1 MFRRF
6 IAWRY
11 LSSRFITLAAFLLVS
26 LSVAILL
33 ILLAVMEGF
42 QAEIIDRTKG
52 TATDLKV
59 DSTKFEGLEDAPKVV
74 EVVNG
79 VAGVE
84 AASPFVNT
92 MVVYEVENFE
102 KIFYGNLNLL
112 ALDLDLEGRKGRLDE
127 YIQNVV
133 QNSHSLSP
141 APSANS
147 NTQELKTPPTDTYG
161 RPARA
166 KDYVSDQWVQDG
178 IWKMNKKRALSF
190 PGLKLIKTTPPEDL
204 SELQPILFGDELFR
218 SLLSSGRGWTSDL
231 LIGQVMK
238 LTTISP
244 VTNQLKSQR
253 FLLAGTFKSKDV
265 EQDNLTL
272 ILDLATAKD
281 FLELENSETGK
292 ESVSGLRVFLKPEM
306 DADDV
311 KPKLEDALASA
322 QVPFFRVQ
330 TWREEKAKMLG
341 AVKMEK
347 TLMGIILGVIVIF
360 VGLMVFIILTVQ
372 LVERTRDLGVLQAV
386 GATSQGI
393 IGIYMRIGFF
403 ICIAGV
409 ALGVIV
415 GYLFCDNIETIQRWL
430 FVLFDFELFPRSIYY
445 IDTIPVKPTLSD
457 FFSII
462 VPTLIVSFLAS
473 LTAAW
478 RASLK
483 NPIQALKAE

>member
-1 MFRRF
+1 M
-6 IAWRY
+6 
-11 LSSRFITLAAFLLVS
+11 
-26 LSVAILL
+26 
-33 ILLAVMEGF
+33 
-42 QAEIIDRTKG
+42 
-52 TATDLKV
+52 
-59 DSTKFEGLEDAPKVV
+59 
-74 EVVNG
+74 
-79 VAGVE
+79 
-84 AASPFVNT
+84 
-92 MVVYEVENFE
+92 
-102 KIFYGNLNLL
+102 
-112 ALDLDLEGRKGRLDE
+112 
-127 YIQNVV
+127 
-133 QNSHSLSP
+133 
-141 APSANS
+141 
-147 NTQELKTPPTDTYG
+147 
-161 RPARA
+161 
-166 KDYVSDQWVQDG
+166 
-178 IWKMNKKRALSF
+178 
-190 PGLKLIKTTPPEDL
+190 
-204 SELQPILFGDELFR
+204 
-218 SLLSSGRGWTSDL
+218 
-231 LIGQVMK
+231 
-238 LTTISP
+238 
-244 VTNQLKSQR
+244 
-253 FLLAGTFKSKDV
+253 
-265 EQDNLTL
+265 
-272 ILDLATAKD
+272 DLATAKD

-292 ESVSGLRVFLKPEM
+292 ESVSGLRVFLKPDI
-306 DADDV
+306 DADEV
-311 KPKLEDALASA
+311 KPKLEDALAAA

-386 GATSQGI
+386 GATSNGI

-409 ALGVIV
+409 TLGVIV

-430 FVLFDFELFPRSIYY
+430 FVLFNFELFPRSIYY